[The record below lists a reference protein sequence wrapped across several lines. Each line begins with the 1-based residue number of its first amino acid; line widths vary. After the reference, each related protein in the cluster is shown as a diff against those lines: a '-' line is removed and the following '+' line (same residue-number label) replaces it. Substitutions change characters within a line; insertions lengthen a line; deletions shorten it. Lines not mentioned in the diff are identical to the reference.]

1 MIYIAHRGNIDK
13 KNVELENNPDYIK
26 NALRKGFDAEIDV
39 WHRNKLYL
47 GHDEPQHECSLDFLQ
62 KHSSRLWIHCKN
74 LEALENLIKFK
85 FLNVFWHENDD
96 FTLTSKGYI
105 WTYPGKSL
113 TKNSIAVMPE
123 IKKFQNLESCFG
135 ICSDFISTY
144 LKN

>member
-13 KNVELENNPDYIK
+13 KNDELENNPDYIK
-26 NALRKGFDAEIDV
+26 NALRKGFD
-39 WHRNKLYL
+39 
-47 GHDEPQHECSLDFLQ
+47 
-62 KHSSRLWIHCKN
+62 